1 MVSSS
6 NSNSGTHVQFGDT
19 SHTKIFVGGLPWE
32 TQRDTMKSYFEQFGE
47 ILEAVVITDKIT
59 ARSKGYGFVTFKDPE
74 AAGRACE
81 NPNPIIDG
89 RRANC
94 NLAVLGAQK
103 NHSATP
109 QPQPHERGGLLNEAE
124 EGMKKSRASSRP
136 VIDTTSTYFY
146 FHQHNPQYAF
156 PYYSAYGYPVY
167 QQDNFATMQ
176 SYNYNGYGGGG
187 GGGGRGQHHY
197 YSNSSNAA
205 GGPGVYHPF
214 YFYSPSPMMILVQQ
228 QQQQQPQQWDPTTSN
243 AKLEPTAS
251 SHTLTVTGKQQQHPL
266 RQDPT
271 RRRN

>member
-32 TQRDTMKSYFEQFGE
+32 TQRDTMKRYFEQFGE

-94 NLAVLGAQK
+94 NLAALGAQK

-109 QPQPHERGGLLNEAE
+109 QPQPHEREAE
-124 EGMKKSRASSRP
+124 EGMKKSRP
-136 VIDTTSTYFY
+136 FINTTSTYLY

-167 QQDNFATMQ
+167 QQDNFAMMQ

-187 GGGGRGQHHY
+187 GGGGRGQQHY
-197 YSNSSNAA
+197 YSDSSNAA
-205 GGPGVYHPF
+205 GGPGVYLPY
-214 YFYSPSPMMILVQQ
+214 YFYSPSPMIILA
-228 QQQQQPQQWDPTTSN
+228 QQQQPQQRGPPTSN
-243 AKLEPTAS
+243 AKLEPTPS
-251 SHTLTVTGKQQQHPL
+251 SQTLAGKKKKL
-266 RQDPT
+266 T
-271 RRRN
+271 